1 MAKVSIPTAQSVIIF
16 VFLLSFLIVM
26 SCSASSV
33 KTLYS
38 YVMQLYRTRDR
49 SFKNFMVLNEFL
61 SEKIQSSHDNWQTL
75 INLKLTTLENDSK
88 FSYMH
93 LNTYQM
99 NLSLGYFRSGF
110 SCRKVHRKNV
120 SFPLIYEIN
129 IIFSVKLLTAETVS
143 RIT

>member
-49 SFKNFMVLNEFL
+49 SFKNFMVLNEYRFL

-110 SCRKVHRKNV
+110 SCRKVHRKNF
-120 SFPLIYEIN
+120 SFPLVYAAP
-129 IIFSVKLLTAETVS
+129 FCS
-143 RIT
+143 